1 MLYLIASS
9 FLLKIEY
16 ARIMCTS
23 LRVEIT
29 SSIPPSLNVL
39 RMTCAQSHRRD
50 TKSLS
55 LIFRSV
61 AILVRILFSTVTV
74 GYSCSSV
81 IANLSR
87 NASLR
92 TLVPMNLPSSEP
104 LPLVLAVAN
113 TLNPLAGFTYLP
125 SFLRNTPLP
134 SSTDCKQRILF
145 DARSISSRRRTAPLS
160 SASITGPLCHTVSP
174 LTKRKPPIRSS
185 SSVSIVMLTLM
196 SSLFC

>member
-1 MLYLIASS
+1 
-9 FLLKIEY
+9 
-16 ARIMCTS
+16 MCTS
-23 LRVEIT
+23 LRVEMT

-39 RMTCAQSHRRD
+39 RITCAQSHRRD

-55 LIFRSV
+55 LMFRSS

-74 GYSCSSV
+74 GYSCSNV

-134 SSTDCKQRILF
+134 SSTDCKQSILF
-145 DARSISSRRRTAPLS
+145 DARSISSRRRIAP
-160 SASITGPLCHTVSP
+160 VSY
-174 LTKRKPPIRSS
+174 TH
-185 SSVSIVMLTLM
+185 LTLPTIY
-196 SSLFC
+196 SV